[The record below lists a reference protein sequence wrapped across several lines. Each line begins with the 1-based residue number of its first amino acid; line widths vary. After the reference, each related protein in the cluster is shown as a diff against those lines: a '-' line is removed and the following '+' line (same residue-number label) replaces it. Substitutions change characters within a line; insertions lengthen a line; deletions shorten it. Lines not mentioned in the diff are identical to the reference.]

1 MTLSALFTHF
11 QRIFIVNYQRWLSR
25 RKGTPMPSEME
36 LARMLKLPNAFFLK
50 EYTQAASAYPNNKV
64 FMILGLL
71 REYDLK
77 SKGMNTGQAD
87 DGELLKE
94 LLLKILLL

>member
-50 EYTQAASAYPNNKV
+50 EYTQSASAYPNNKV

-94 LLLKILLL
+94 LLLKILIL

>member
-1 MTLSALFTHF
+1 MALPA
-11 QRIFIVNYQRWLSR
+11 Q
-25 RKGTPMPSEME
+25 KGTPMPPETE

-50 EYTQAASAYPNNKV
+50 EYKQAASPYPNNKV
-64 FMILGLL
+64 FTIMGPI

-77 SKGMNTGQAD
+77 SKGINTGQAD

-94 LLLKILLL
+94 LLLKIFVLR